1 MALDPDPDLD
11 PNWAKILNPD
21 PKFNVFGSTTLASM
35 IKF

>member
-1 MALDPDPDLD
+1 MALDLDPDLD

-21 PKFNVFGSTTLASM
+21 PKYNVFGSTTLASM